1 MSPLSWFGD
10 SLRGGLRLQLIGMYP
25 VFSLISGSYINYRE
39 EAKHTSCHILFV
51 PRRQNL
57 DLIGATLCCHA
68 VASIS
73 GYCIHNLNILHSDE
87 VKGRGPETLKYV
99 ATLKIKVEN
108 GHY

>member
-1 MSPLSWFGD
+1 MTCRKCTFEQKMSPLSWFGD

-51 PRRQNL
+51 PRLQNL

-73 GYCIHNLNILHSDE
+73 GNCIHNLNILHSDE
-87 VKGRGPETLKYV
+87 V
-99 ATLKIKVEN
+99 
-108 GHY
+108 